1 MCILGF
7 VADKKEKNNA
17 NYSLILSLDIEIELK
32 VKFLITTLQPGCLG
46 LTPEAR
52 TLAAF
57 GTAC

>member
-7 VADKKEKNNA
+7 EADETEKNIA
-17 NYSLILSLDIEIELK
+17 NYSLILSLDITIELK

-46 LTPEAR
+46 LTPEAQA
-52 TLAAF
+52 LAAF